1 MKLTRIERDE
11 LCKMVG
17 FFAYLGI
24 AEDNAGIANIA
35 LTYIETLETM
45 LKESEEEEL
54 KEDD

>member
-11 LCKMVG
+11 LCKMIG

-24 AEDNAGIANIA
+24 TENNAGISKIVLN
-35 LTYIETLETM
+35 YIKMLEIM

-54 KEDD
+54 KEDG

>member
-11 LCKMVG
+11 LCKMIG
-17 FFAYLGI
+17 FFAYWGVTEHN
-24 AEDNAGIANIA
+24 AEIANIA

-45 LKESEEEEL
+45 LKESEEEEP

>member
-17 FFAYLGI
+17 FFAYWGVTEHN
-24 AEDNAGIANIA
+24 AEIANIA
-35 LTYIETLETM
+35 LTYIEMLETM
-45 LKESEEEEL
+45 LKESEEEL